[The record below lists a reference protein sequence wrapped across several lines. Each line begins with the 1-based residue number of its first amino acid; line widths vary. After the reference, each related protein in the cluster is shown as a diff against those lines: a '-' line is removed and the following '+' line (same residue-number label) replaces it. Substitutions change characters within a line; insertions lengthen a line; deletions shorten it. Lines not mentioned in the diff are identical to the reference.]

1 MTKTTTALTDDLQF
15 GADETR
21 NAAPDDK
28 NDKFL
33 WGAKAIAEEIDA
45 ELRPTFH
52 MLEQGYL
59 PATKVGRVWMT
70 SRSRLRQFFDDKM
83 AAAAAAAA
91 ETGMPAMPS
100 KARALKRLGKRK
112 HQQPEPLK

>member
-15 GADETR
+15 GADEAR

-28 NDKFL
+28 DDKFL
-33 WGAKAIAEEIDA
+33 WGAKATAEEIDA

-59 PATKVGRVWMT
+59 PATKVGGA
-70 SRSRLRQFFDDKM
+70 S
-83 AAAAAAAA
+83 
-91 ETGMPAMPS
+91 G
-100 KARALKRLGKRK
+100 
-112 HQQPEPLK
+112 

>member
-1 MTKTTTALTDDLQF
+1 
-15 GADETR
+15 
-21 NAAPDDK
+21 
-28 NDKFL
+28 
-33 WGAKAIAEEIDA
+33 
-45 ELRPTFH
+45 
-52 MLEQGYL
+52 
-59 PATKVGRVWMT
+59 MT

-100 KARALKRLGKRK
+100 KAPALKRLGKRK

>member
-28 NDKFL
+28 DDKEFL
-33 WGAKAIAEEIDA
+33 WGAKAIAREIDA

-52 MLEQGYL
+52 MLKQRYL
-59 PATKVGRVWMT
+59 PAAKVGGVWVT
-70 SRSRLRQFFDDKM
+70 TRSR
-83 AAAAAAAA
+83 A
-91 ETGMPAMPS
+91 PS
-100 KARALKRLGKRK
+100 KALTPKRGKK
-112 HQQPEPLK
+112 HQHTEPAPK

>member
-28 NDKFL
+28 DDKFL

-52 MLEQGYL
+52 MLEQVYL

-70 SRSRLRQFFDDKM
+70 SRSRLRQFFDDKI
-83 AAAAAAAA
+83 AAAAAA

-100 KARALKRLGKRK
+100 KARVLKRLGKRK

>member
-1 MTKTTTALTDDLQF
+1 MRSTAPGSAKPSVD
-15 GADETR
+15 ADKCR
-21 NAAPDDK
+21 M
-28 NDKFL
+28 
-33 WGAKAIAEEIDA
+33 IS
-45 ELRPTFH
+45 
-52 MLEQGYL
+52 
-59 PATKVGRVWMT
+59 ATGFRSRRMPCATSAMWT

-100 KARALKRLGKRK
+100 KASALKRLGKRK

>member
-15 GADETR
+15 GADEAR

-28 NDKFL
+28 DDKFL

-59 PATKVGRVWMT
+59 PATC
-70 SRSRLRQFFDDKM
+70 SRGFGYR
-83 AAAAAAAA
+83 
-91 ETGMPAMPS
+91 
-100 KARALKRLGKRK
+100 
-112 HQQPEPLK
+112 